1 MDPLIESLAT
11 PLGDGRL
18 VILGGLPWTGRIL
31 QLDDVQTIGVGVGAV
46 TTQHLTAELDEVI
59 DVVLL
64 EDDKEDIEVL
74 DGVDSRQGQP
84 IRVAGADADEVKT
97 TGHNVSLVVSNVAS
111 GRARNHLVAQRLKSL
126 LGIPVR
132 QRS

>member
-84 IRVAGADADEVKT
+84 IRVAGADAD
-97 TGHNVSLVVSNVAS
+97 
-111 GRARNHLVAQRLKSL
+111 
-126 LGIPVR
+126 
-132 QRS
+132 